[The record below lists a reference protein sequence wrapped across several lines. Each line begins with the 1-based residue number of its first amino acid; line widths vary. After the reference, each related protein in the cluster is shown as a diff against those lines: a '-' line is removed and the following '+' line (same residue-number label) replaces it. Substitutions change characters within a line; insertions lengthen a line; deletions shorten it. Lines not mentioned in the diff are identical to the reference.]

1 MKVININRNI
11 RYLLIGLLCL
21 YPVVGARVLPF
32 GDGGRYLSVLA
43 APISVL
49 LIWYAILTRQLALRE
64 GWSEGVKWLLP
75 LLPFTLAFWV
85 STLIHP
91 GTEMHGETFS
101 RIIYGALLFIAAR
114 LLGVRVHHL
123 LWGCFFAGLVYFA
136 IAVHDVFMLSSE
148 RISSGYKVYLG
159 EDGAIR
165 AGGGSNPIHFGQ
177 ITFFLFGVLVLGVFS
192 GAAKHDVKVAS
203 LWLLSIALL
212 VAATLLTL
220 SRGPLLAI
228 VPLVLLV
235 FYIADQ
241 SLRKWIAVLSFS
253 GVVLAGITLVA
264 YPDALARIMLA
275 WTEVHRYFTEPS
287 FTFSSV
293 GARLEMWRIALI
305 AWSQN
310 PLQGV
315 GFISYQQLQADLPML
330 GTIDPIVAIH
340 PHLHNDYMQGVV
352 QGGALLLSG
361 LVATQVLIAVLHRKN
376 VYLLWLVFAWVFFSF
391 VDLLFFKKSM
401 LTMFVSAYAL
411 FAAAEINDE

>member
-21 YPVVGARVLPF
+21 YPVVGARVFPL

-43 APISVL
+43 APVSVL
-49 LIWYAILTRQLALRE
+49 LIGYAISTRQFSLRD
-64 GWSEGVKWLLP
+64 GWSEGGKWLLP
-75 LLPFTLAFWV
+75 LLPFTFAFWV

-123 LWGCFFAGLVYFA
+123 LWAGFFAGLVYFVIA
-136 IAVHDVFMLSSE
+136 IHDVFMLSPE
-148 RISSGYKVYLG
+148 RMSSGYKVYLG

-177 ITFFLFGVLVLGVFS
+177 VTFFLFGMLVLGVFS

-212 VAATLLTL
+212 VVATLLTL

-241 SLRKWIAVLSFS
+241 SLKKWIAVLSFS
-253 GVVLAGITLVA
+253 GVVLAGIALVA

-293 GARLEMWRIALI
+293 GARLEMWRIALL
-305 AWSQN
+305 AWSKN
-310 PLQGV
+310 PLFGM
-315 GFISYQQLQADLPML
+315 GFVSYSQLQADMPLI
-330 GTIDPIVAIH
+330 GVIDPVVASH
-340 PHLHNDYMQGVV
+340 VHFHNDYMQSVV
-352 QGGALLLSG
+352 QGGAFLLSG
-361 LVATQVLIAVLHRKN
+361 LVASQLLIAVLHRKN
-376 VYLLWLVFAWVFFSF
+376 VYILFLVFSWVFFSF

-401 LTMFVSAYAL
+401 LTMFVSVYAL